1 MTQLTPSPACSPLK
15 RTILRRSSIAPW
27 PASIAASST
36 LRADYKTLQQSL
48 TNSFQ
53 VAYGLGEIAW
63 RQHDTNEA
71 IRNYKLYL
79 ANANTNTAEATN
91 VMQRLRELKG
101 HSP

>member
-1 MTQLTPSPACSPLK
+1 VLK
-15 RTILRRSSIAPW
+15 LSGAGNQ
-27 PASIAASST
+27 ASIGFDSV
-36 LRADYKTLQQSL
+36 
-48 TNSFQ
+48 SFP
-53 VAYGLGEIAW
+53 VAFGLGEIAW

-79 ANANTNTAEATN
+79 ACANTNTEEATN